1 MSALRRGVIFMVIT
15 LFVLVL
21 FFQTLAPALVVI
33 FDTLGQFTAA
43 GSPGSVASF
52 ANIALVWIPMF
63 FAAGAVLVLAVLV
76 FRLARVTRGGARR

>member
-15 LFVLVL
+15 LFTLVL
-21 FFQTLAPALVVI
+21 FFETLAPALVVI
-33 FDTLGQFTAA
+33 FDTLATFTVS
-43 GSPGSVASF
+43 GSPGSVGNF